1 MSIALIKIKQEELS
15 VLKKIITAFTGAK
28 MRIIKDEE
36 DIMAKLIEEGLASEI
51 ISTAFFKQELEKH
64 ANSH

>member
-1 MSIALIKIKQEELS
+1 MSIALVKIKKEELL
-15 VLKKIITAFTGAK
+15 VFKKLLSAFTGAK

-36 DIMAKLIEEGLASEI
+36 DIMAKLIEEGMASEI
-51 ISTAFFKQELEKH
+51 ISTEFFKKEIQKH